1 VPIGR
6 PIAST
11 QIYVL
16 DRARR
21 PVPIGVPG
29 ELWIAGD
36 GLARGYLKR
45 PELSAER
52 FVPDP
57 FDPRP
62 GARMYLTGDLA
73 RWRADGTLECL
84 GRIDNQIKL
93 RGYRIELGE
102 IEAVVAEHPL
112 VRQCVALVRE
122 DVPGDQRLT
131 AYCTLAEGAGELD
144 LEALRQLCRER
155 LPAYM
160 VPAAFLPIEDFP
172 LTPNAKVDRLA
183 LAKRPLE
190 EPGAG
195 PAAEEYVAP
204 RNELETQIAA
214 VWAKLLG
221 RERVPI
227 HTNFFDLGG
236 HSLLL
241 AQMRVELTEA
251 LGRAVSVIE
260 LFQYPT
266 VAGLAAHLA
275 AAPAKGGRARADERA
290 TRGKNLSAGRQ
301 QLMRRRETR
310 G

>member
-1 VPIGR
+1 
-6 PIAST
+6 
-11 QIYVL
+11 
-16 DRARR
+16 
-21 PVPIGVPG
+21 
-29 ELWIAGD
+29 
-36 GLARGYLKR
+36 
-45 PELSAER
+45 
-52 FVPDP
+52 
-57 FDPRP
+57 
-62 GARMYLTGDLA
+62 
-73 RWRADGTLECL
+73 
-84 GRIDNQIKL
+84 
-93 RGYRIELGE
+93 
-102 IEAVVAEHPL
+102 
-112 VRQCVALVRE
+112 
-122 DVPGDQRLT
+122 
-131 AYCTLAEGAGELD
+131 
-144 LEALRQLCRER
+144 
-155 LPAYM
+155 M
-160 VPAAFLPIEDFP
+160 VPAAFVPIEDFP

-190 EPGAG
+190 APGAG

-275 AAPAKGGRARADERA
+275 AAQAQGRPRAGRRARHPRQEPLRRPAAADAAARDARLDSGREKRAAAPRKPAERPSCSP
-290 TRGKNLSAGRQ
+290 GV
-301 QLMRRRETR
+301 
-310 G
+310 